1 MINLTSSNT
10 LSLSLSSR
18 IIVVGNLRQ
27 DKEIAQRSRVY
38 SVEGI
43 APTISATIYK
53 EPNVILVKEGTNKV
67 IQLGNLIPDTENFK
81 NKQAGRVYS
90 TSGISPTL
98 NTCGGGQR
106 EPRIIVNEED
116 RRSTCRDEKNRRG

>member
-1 MINLTSSNT
+1 M
-10 LSLSLSSR
+10 
-18 IIVVGNLRQ
+18 
-27 DKEIAQRSRVY
+27 Y
-38 SVEGI
+38 SEEGI

-53 EPNVILVKEGTNKV
+53 EPNVVLVKKETGRV

-90 TSGISPTL
+90 VSGISPTL

-106 EPRIIVNEED
+106 EPRIIVDEKN
-116 RRSTCRDEKNRRG
+116 RCSACRDEKN

>member
-1 MINLTSSNT
+1 MTNRISSNT
-10 LSLSLSSR
+10 LSLSQR
-18 IIVVGNLRQ
+18 IIVVGNLRSH
-27 DKEIAQRSRVY
+27 KTIAQRSRVY
-38 SVEGI
+38 SEEGI

-53 EPNVILVKEGTNKV
+53 EPNVILVKETGRV

-90 TSGISPTL
+90 TNGISPTL

-106 EPRIIVNEED
+106 EPRIIVDEED
-116 RRSTCRDEKNRRG
+116 RRSTCRDEKNRRR

>member
-1 MINLTSSNT
+1 M

-106 EPRIIVNEED
+106 EPRIVVNEED
-116 RRSTCRDEKNRRG
+116 RRSTCRDEKNRRR

>member
-1 MINLTSSNT
+1 M
-10 LSLSLSSR
+10 
-18 IIVVGNLRQ
+18 
-27 DKEIAQRSRVY
+27 Y
-38 SVEGI
+38 SEEGI

-53 EPNVILVKEGTNKV
+53 EPNVLLVKETGRV

-116 RRSTCRDEKNRRG
+116 RRSTCRDEKNRRR

>member
-1 MINLTSSNT
+1 M
-10 LSLSLSSR
+10 
-18 IIVVGNLRQ
+18 
-27 DKEIAQRSRVY
+27 Y
-38 SVEGI
+38 SEEGI

-53 EPNVILVKEGTNKV
+53 EPNVVLVKETGRV

-90 TSGISPTL
+90 INGISPTL

-116 RRSTCRDEKNRRG
+116 RCSACRDEKN

>member
-1 MINLTSSNT
+1 M
-10 LSLSLSSR
+10 
-18 IIVVGNLRQ
+18 
-27 DKEIAQRSRVY
+27 Y
-38 SVEGI
+38 SEEGI

-53 EPNVILVKEGTNKV
+53 EPNVILVKETGRV

-116 RRSTCRDEKNRRG
+116 RCSTCRDEKN

>member
-1 MINLTSSNT
+1 M
-10 LSLSLSSR
+10 
-18 IIVVGNLRQ
+18 
-27 DKEIAQRSRVY
+27 Y
-38 SVEGI
+38 SEEGI

-53 EPNVILVKEGTNKV
+53 EPNVILVKETGRV

-90 TSGISPTL
+90 TNGISPTL

-106 EPRIIVNEED
+106 EPRIIV
-116 RRSTCRDEKNRRG
+116 DEVRKSKAEH

>member
-1 MINLTSSNT
+1 M
-10 LSLSLSSR
+10 
-18 IIVVGNLRQ
+18 
-27 DKEIAQRSRVY
+27 Y
-38 SVEGI
+38 SEEGI

-53 EPNVILVKEGTNKV
+53 EPNVVLVKETGRV

-90 TSGISPTL
+90 VSGISPTL

-116 RRSTCRDEKNRRG
+116 RRSACRNEKN

>member
-1 MINLTSSNT
+1 M
-10 LSLSLSSR
+10 
-18 IIVVGNLRQ
+18 
-27 DKEIAQRSRVY
+27 Y
-38 SVEGI
+38 SEEGI

-53 EPNVILVKEGTNKV
+53 EPNVILVKETGRV

-106 EPRIIVNEED
+106 EPRIVVNEVRE
-116 RRSTCRDEKNRRG
+116 SEAEH

>member
-1 MINLTSSNT
+1 
-10 LSLSLSSR
+10 
-18 IIVVGNLRQ
+18 
-27 DKEIAQRSRVY
+27 VY
-38 SVEGI
+38 SEEGI

-53 EPNVILVKEGTNKV
+53 EPNVILVKETGRV

-116 RRSTCRDEKNRRG
+116 RCSTCRDEKN

>member
-1 MINLTSSNT
+1 M
-10 LSLSLSSR
+10 
-18 IIVVGNLRQ
+18 
-27 DKEIAQRSRVY
+27 Y
-38 SVEGI
+38 SEEGI

-53 EPNVILVKEGTNKV
+53 EPNVILVKETGRV

-106 EPRIIVNEED
+106 EPRIIVDEKD
-116 RRSTCRDEKNRRG
+116 RRSTCRDEKN